1 MNLIGNHCAGFPSH
15 QATKRSRGRPVASSK
30 SSLYAIGFSTIAQI
44 SAAIHP
50 RTVQPN
56 RS

>member
-1 MNLIGNHCAGFPSH
+1 MNLIGNHCAGFPNIRQPRAGPS
-15 QATKRSRGRPVASSK
+15 PWSK

-56 RS
+56 KS